1 MSWRDKRK
9 TGISLM
15 LVGVAFVGLALLF
28 SLVLPRAL
36 QKRIADE
43 MCVSSTEDAYYD
55 QWVRYFM
62 ISQSREGNWNRN
74 PSSNCFWDWHWG
86 RADQLLANFFPC
98 PS

>member
-9 TGISLM
+9 TGISLL
-15 LVGVAFVGLALLF
+15 LVGVAFVGFALLF

-43 MCVSSTEDAYYD
+43 MCVSSKEDAYYD

-62 ISQSREGNWNRN
+62 ISRPRERNWNRN
-74 PSSNCFWDWHWG
+74 PSRNCFWD
-86 RADQLLANFFPC
+86 
-98 PS
+98 

>member
-1 MSWRDKRK
+1 
-9 TGISLM
+9 M

-43 MCVSSTEDAYYD
+43 MCVSSKEDAYYV

-62 ISQSREGNWNRN
+62 ISRSRERNWNRN
-74 PSSNCFWDWHWG
+74 PSP
-86 RADQLLANFFPC
+86 QLFPGLAMGTR
-98 PS
+98 